1 MKRERTKQEVL
12 AFILEQGNKVNISQR
27 DIAKILGISA
37 STVARTL
44 QSLEEENLIV
54 IEKTASGSLPDTI
67 VYIGTKQIKRS
78 LTSILNSIIV
88 MIKDIMNSVI
98 AKQAKVKYIEE
109 DLPVEIDQ
117 SKVILYKHLPN
128 ADIIILKK

>member
-67 VYIGTKQIKRS
+67 VYVGSKQIKRS